1 MAVLRSVGA
10 RPVHVFLLLCIESAL
25 LALGGIIAGLF
36 LHYLIVGAGSVYL
49 QERFGLAVQLGLP
62 QSAEIKILIG
72 VALAGLVAGMIPAMQ
87 AYRKSLADG
96 LSQKI

>member
-1 MAVLRSVGA
+1 MD
-10 RPVHVFLLLCIESAL
+10 SAL
-25 LALGGIIAGLF
+25 LALGGNIAGLF
-36 LHYLIVGAGSVYL
+36 LRYLIVDAGSVYL
-49 QERFGLAVQLGLP
+49 QERFGLAVQLGMP

>member
-1 MAVLRSVGA
+1 M
-10 RPVHVFLLLCIESAL
+10 
-25 LALGGIIAGLF
+25 
-36 LHYLIVGAGSVYL
+36 GAGSVYL